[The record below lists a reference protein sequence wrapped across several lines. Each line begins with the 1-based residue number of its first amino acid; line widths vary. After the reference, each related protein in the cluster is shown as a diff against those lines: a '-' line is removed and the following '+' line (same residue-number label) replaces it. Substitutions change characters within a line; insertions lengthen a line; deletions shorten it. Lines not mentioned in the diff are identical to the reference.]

1 MNKEHIRLAPI
12 LLDAYKP
19 LREVVSDT
27 LRQAIRDGALKPG
40 ERLMEIPL
48 AEELGVSRT
57 PIREAIRK
65 LEQEGFVV
73 MIPRRGTYVA
83 DISLKDI
90 SQVFEIR
97 SALEELA
104 AALAAERI
112 TDEEIEA
119 LERMLV
125 EIGNYIET
133 KDMDKIVETD
143 VAFHEVL
150 YKASRN
156 ERLVEI
162 IHNLRE
168 QTLRFRTVSMNQ
180 PGRLAKTREEHRL
193 LVEAIANRDGKQ
205 ARKMARMHMEHSEQA
220 LLTGMNIDNE
230 SVSKLTHK

>member
-1 MNKEHIRLAPI
+1 MSKETSRLQPIR
-12 LLDAYKP
+12 LDAYKP
-19 LREVVSDT
+19 LREVVSET
-27 LRQAIRDGALKPG
+27 LRQAIRDGIFKPG

-48 AEELGVSRT
+48 SEELGVSRT

-65 LEQEGFVV
+65 LELEGFVI

-104 AALAAERI
+104 GALAAERI
-112 TDEEIEA
+112 TAEEIEY

-125 EIGNYIET
+125 EIGTYIEK
-133 KDMDKIVETD
+133 KDMDRIVEAD
-143 VAFHEVL
+143 VNFHEVL

-180 PGRLAKTREEHRL
+180 PGRLSKTWEEHRL
-193 LVEAIANRDGKQ
+193 LVEAIADRDANK
-205 ARKMARMHMEHSEQA
+205 ARKIARLHMEHSEQA
-220 LLTGMNIDNE
+220 LLTGMNIDNN
-230 SVSKLTHK
+230 HK

>member
-1 MNKEHIRLAPI
+1 MSKETSRLQPIR
-12 LLDAYKP
+12 LDAYKP
-19 LREVVSDT
+19 LREVVSET
-27 LRQAIRDGALKPG
+27 LRQAIRDGIFKPG

-48 AEELGVSRT
+48 SEELGVSRT

-65 LEQEGFVV
+65 LELEGFVI

-104 AALAAERI
+104 GALAAERI
-112 TDEEIEA
+112 TAEEIEY

-125 EIGNYIET
+125 EIGTYIEK
-133 KDMDKIVETD
+133 KDMEKIVEAD
-143 VAFHEVL
+143 VNFHEVL

-180 PGRLAKTREEHRL
+180 PGRLAKTWEEHRL
-193 LVEAIANRDGKQ
+193 LVEAIADRDANK
-205 ARKMARMHMEHSEQA
+205 ARKIARLHMEHSEQA
-220 LLTGMNIDNE
+220 LLTGMNIDNN
-230 SVSKLTHK
+230 HR